1 MKPETT
7 DNQTITLTVSK
18 FVTII
23 VSIIGLSVVVIGY
36 LAKIDSRLAAIER
49 TMVSTDQ
56 VVEWRDDLQDRN
68 TSIEVPRFPP
78 RHFSRVSSEAI
89 EPAGAKRN

>member
-1 MKPETT
+1 M
-7 DNQTITLTVSK
+7 TLTLSK

-23 VSIIGLSVVVIGY
+23 VSIVGLSAIVIGY
-36 LAKIDSRLAAIER
+36 LAKIDSRLATIER

-78 RHFSRVSSEAI
+78 RHFTSSKREII
-89 EPAGAKRN
+89 EPAGAKRD